1 MTFRTAVAQA
11 DLEDR
16 QVRGAWYRIAFA
28 RAGGEPVIVATTRPE
43 LLPACVALVVHP
55 ADERHAPLAGTTVRT
70 PVFGAEVPVLAHPL
84 ADPDKGTGIVMVC
97 TFGDAADITWWRDLR
112 LPTRPVIG
120 PDGLLLPDPPPGLA
134 EPAGRTAYARLAGLT
149 PAAARDQAADL
160 LRDDGSLIGEPEPI
174 THEVRFYERATSR
187 WRSSPPGSGSC
198 AAAAATRSS
207 ARS

>member
-1 MTFRTAVAQA
+1 MGRDFRTAVAQA

-16 QVRGAWYRIAFA
+16 QVRGAWYRIAFT

-55 ADERHAPLAGTTVRT
+55 ADERHAPLVGTTVRT

-97 TFGDAADITWWRDLR
+97 TFGDVTDVTWWRELR

-120 PDGLLLPDPPPGLA
+120 PGRAGCCPTRRPAWPRPAAGVRQ
-134 EPAGRTAYARLAGLT
+134 AGRAHPVGGQGPGGG
-149 PAAARDQAADL
+149 PAASRRRPDRRAGADHPRGEV
-160 LRDDGSLIGEPEPI
+160 LREG
-174 THEVRFYERATSR
+174 
-187 WRSSPPGSGSC
+187 
-198 AAAAATRSS
+198 
-207 ARS
+207 